1 MAKQYSFLV
10 IKYPYAETGQDALA
24 AVREIAKEGVVKL
37 RDAVAITKTD
47 KGKIKIHQTKDDS
60 IGRGFVK
67 GGVIGI
73 LFAALFGPVGWI
85 AMGAAAGGL
94 FASFDRGIKN
104 RLLKEL
110 GQDMTPDESALAL
123 LVEEA
128 DWAEAVAR
136 MKAHGFG
143 GTVVVQ
149 ELVGD
154 DIEQVEKLLE
164 DPKTVEAAPE
174 ELDVSAEPLP
184 VAVEEALRATRPCA
198 LLRSKGSKRPTQR
211 SSPRPASRP
220 RKTCST
226 SGGIPHDEESSPRRP
241 ASTTS
246 RSSNG
251 YTKPT

>member
-1 MAKQYSFLV
+1 MAEKYSFLV
-10 IKYPYAETGQDALA
+10 IKYPYAETGQEALA

-110 GQDMTPDESALAL
+110 GQDMSPDESALAL

-136 MKAHGFG
+136 MKSHGFG
-143 GTVVVQ
+143 GTVVIQ

-184 VAVEEALRATRPCA
+184 VALEEALRGTAP
-198 LLRSKGSKRPTQR
+198 LRI
-211 SSPRPASRP
+211 AEIE
-220 RKTCST
+220 
-226 SGGIPHDEESSPRRP
+226 GIDAGRRREAHRGRCQDHRRP
-241 ASTTS
+241 AQRRGESV
-246 RSSNG
+246 R
-251 YTKPT
+251 TKRARQDHRHR